1 MSYKLPTPATQG
13 TELLLKLDKNTSTF
27 HIKYGFLYSL
37 QIPRARIAENVPQYG
52 CGGLGNCGAPSLFRN
67 SDFQSLG
74 HCVSECSAV
83 NNKTI
88 HGVRRFSQNSHH
100 RTTLRQPDR
109 RTAKAPPSRIWL
121 EFRRRLP
128 DGERVRSTRT
138 LGRSEGI
145 VGDELEVGDDVK
157 LATTKYWFNW
167 GRTCLSSIRFDLEGR
182 ALIWSDLVFRVFHW
196 GWWMVVD
203 VFTVRWSG
211 GGRYTAGNKVCFLG

>member
-88 HGVRRFSQNSHH
+88 PWRQAILPEQSSQDN
-100 RTTLRQPDR
+100 
-109 RTAKAPPSRIWL
+109 
-121 EFRRRLP
+121 
-128 DGERVRSTRT
+128 V
-138 LGRSEGI
+138 
-145 VGDELEVGDDVK
+145 
-157 LATTKYWFNW
+157 ATTRSPN
-167 GRTCLSSIRFDLEGR
+167 GEGTP
-182 ALIWSDLVFRVFHW
+182 LQNL
-196 GWWMVVD
+196 
-203 VFTVRWSG
+203 T
-211 GGRYTAGNKVCFLG
+211 